1 MWQGLENLRRGAT
14 HAHVERART
23 MKTLLESIRRLA
35 PRQKLVVGLLLLI
48 IVLTW
53 LGVCAILGS
62 YLV

>member
-1 MWQGLENLRRGAT
+1 
-14 HAHVERART
+14 
-23 MKTLLESIRRLA
+23 MKTLLKSIGRLTL
-35 PRQKLVVGLLLLI
+35 QKKLVVALLLLI

>member
-1 MWQGLENLRRGAT
+1 
-14 HAHVERART
+14 
-23 MKTLLESIRRLA
+23 MKTLLQSIGQLP
-35 PRQKLVVGLLLLI
+35 PRKKLVAGLLLLI

>member
-1 MWQGLENLRRGAT
+1 
-14 HAHVERART
+14 
-23 MKTLLESIRRLA
+23 MKRLLESMGRLA
-35 PRQKLVVGLLLLI
+35 PRQKVIVGLLLFI

>member
-1 MWQGLENLRRGAT
+1 
-14 HAHVERART
+14 
-23 MKTLLESIRRLA
+23 MKTLWQSISRLA

-53 LGVCAILGS
+53 LGVCAILAS

>member
-1 MWQGLENLRRGAT
+1 
-14 HAHVERART
+14 
-23 MKTLLESIRRLA
+23 MKTLLQSIGRLA

-53 LGVCAILGS
+53 LGVCVILGS

>member
-1 MWQGLENLRRGAT
+1 
-14 HAHVERART
+14 
-23 MKTLLESIRRLA
+23 MKTLWQSIRRLA

>member
-1 MWQGLENLRRGAT
+1 
-14 HAHVERART
+14 
-23 MKTLLESIRRLA
+23 MKTLLQSISQLA
-35 PRQKLVVGLLLLI
+35 PRKRLLVGLLLFI